1 MKKIYIF
8 ATIKG
13 NVFVD
18 LINFPFGVFEEF
30 SLEFLVLLNIQ
41 NQVNQS
47 LSQEQLNIRTH
58 VSNINLILV
67 FLPLIVQ
74 FFEIKIHWSKHSHK
88 I

>member
-8 ATIKG
+8 ATLKG

-47 LSQEQLNIRTH
+47 LSQKQLNLRTH
-58 VSNINLILV
+58 VSNINLIS
-67 FLPLIVQ
+67 F
-74 FFEIKIHWSKHSHK
+74 STSHSTVL
-88 I
+88 